1 MSSSWSYQ
9 SAAVD
14 LSIADTV
21 LDAEDPLDL
30 DAEDPFRDLDDTPLL
45 CFEPSFERKAEEP
58 AETLEVLTLI
68 SDLTR
73 PYLRWESKF
82 SEEVSNSS
90 LSCGCLVS
98 SCRMS
103 CCLALSCLVYY
114 LLSLVFLV
122 VSSLL
127 CLLSCLVS
135 CVSHVLY
142 FLIDTTLI

>member
-30 DAEDPFRDLDDTPLL
+30 ELEDPLGDLDDTPLL
-45 CFEPSFERKAEEP
+45 FLEPSFERKAEEP

-73 PYLRWESKF
+73 PYLRWEKQ
-82 SEEVSNSS
+82 
-90 LSCGCLVS
+90 
-98 SCRMS
+98 MK
-103 CCLALSCLVYY
+103 
-114 LLSLVFLV
+114 
-122 VSSLL
+122 
-127 CLLSCLVS
+127 
-135 CVSHVLY
+135 
-142 FLIDTTLI
+142 